1 MEMLMNALLLLL
13 GIVKGCVTR
22 LTLQEWGYLLGVA
35 FAMLRGGMMWYD
47 NRTEQCR
54 RTAIFER
61 YTRQMAQRGV
71 RQAWKKL
78 RRIETKSPAQ
88 NRPKE

>member
-1 MEMLMNALLLLL
+1 
-13 GIVKGCVTR
+13 
-22 LTLQEWGYLLGVA
+22 
-35 FAMLRGGMMWYD
+35 MMWYD
-47 NRTEQCR
+47 NRTEQRR

>member
-1 MEMLMNALLLLL
+1 MDMIMNSVLLVL
-13 GIVKGCVTR
+13 GVVKGCITQ

-35 FAMLRGGMMWYD
+35 FTVLRGIAIWHD
-47 NRTEQCR
+47 NRIEQRR

-61 YTRQMAQRGV
+61 YASQLAKRGV

-78 RRIETKSPAQ
+78 RHLETSPPK
-88 NRPKE
+88 RPKE

>member
-47 NRTEQCR
+47 KPHG
-54 RTAIFER
+54 TAPSHRHI
-61 YTRQMAQRGV
+61 
-71 RQAWKKL
+71 
-78 RRIETKSPAQ
+78 
-88 NRPKE
+88 